1 MSRPVAPK
9 AGGRKHH
16 QLAAALIGTLLCCLP
31 RAALA
36 DRAPLTLLPVSTP
49 AEAEAEQQRPLAR
62 QAEVLSDVLADAA
75 YDQGFELKAP
85 EGPTEQRPLD
95 DEWLIERARAGWVV
109 SPRIEQSGNKILVR
123 LVAVAP
129 GSNVLLVRSERM
141 EPNLIE
147 VRGVLMLRD
156 LLEASPKP
164 SVPRPAEETPIT
176 PTPAAEPPAPHS
188 AGRAVLALN
197 AAVLGGYIGV
207 SLQKASGSDDERLIY
222 PLAALGAG
230 IGLGASLLV
239 ADEWDVTVGD
249 AWYVAAGAWWPTA
262 GGLLLAQSYDVAAED
277 RYVYGIIGASAGIVA
292 ATSAIAVGGRMSEGG
307 ATIAHSGGAF
317 GMGLGG
323 LTELL
328 VEGNTDATPVRGM
341 GYGAISGV
349 VLGGALATQVHMPT
363 SRVLL
368 IDLGASL
375 GALGG
380 AAAAS
385 PLLIVEDEPH
395 PTRTR
400 LWLSSIA
407 LGTVAGGTL
416 GWLLTRGSEHHA
428 TLPFVPYAGA
438 WPEAGG
444 GAGAKLGVSGS
455 F

>member
-1 MSRPVAPK
+1 MKLR
-9 AGGRKHH
+9 
-16 QLAAALIGTLLCCLP
+16 AAALLGMLAWWLP
-31 RAALA
+31 AAALA

-49 AEAEAEQQRPLAR
+49 EPAEGEAQKPLAR
-62 QAEVLSDVLADAA
+62 QAEILSDVLADAA

-85 EGPTEQRPLD
+85 EGSAEQKPLD
-95 DEWLIERARAGWVV
+95 DDWLVDKARAGWVV
-109 SPRIEQSGNKILVR
+109 SPRLEQSGNKIVVR

-129 GSNVLLVRSERM
+129 GSRVLLVRSERM
-141 EPNLIE
+141 EPSLIE
-147 VRGVLMLRD
+147 VRGVVMLRD

-164 SVPRPAEETPIT
+164 GAERPATETPLA
-176 PTPAAEPPAPHS
+176 PEPRVETPAPHS

-197 AAVLGGYIGV
+197 AAVLGGYIGF

-239 ADEWDVTVGD
+239 ADEWDVSVGD
-249 AWYVAAGAWWPTA
+249 AWYVAAGAWWPAA
-262 GGLLLAQSYDVAAED
+262 GGLLLARSYDVAEED

-292 ATSAIAVGGRMSEGG
+292 ATAATATGRMTEGD
-307 ATIAHSGGAF
+307 ATIAHSGGVF

-323 LTELL
+323 LGELL
-328 VEGNTDATPVRGM
+328 VEGNTDNTPVRGM
-341 GYGAISGV
+341 GYGSISGV
-349 VLGGALATQVHMPT
+349 VLGGALATQLDVPT

-385 PLLIVEDEPH
+385 PLLIVEDEQH

-407 LGTVAGGTL
+407 VGTLAGGTL
-416 GWLLTRGSEHHA
+416 AWWLTRGSEQHA
-428 TLPFVPYAGA
+428 VLPFAPYAGA

-444 GAGAKLGVSGS
+444 VGAKLGIAGQ